1 MVYNITIIY
10 GGEILLNIFESVYQT
25 FEMQTKA
32 PENISLMLNNAHLVL
47 EKLSGE
53 TTSQEKFLTMIQG
66 NSFGGVD
73 ITDSSI
79 KNNSDFIVNLWD

>member
-1 MVYNITIIY
+1 
-10 GGEILLNIFESVYQT
+10 LLNIFESVYRT
-25 FEMQTKA
+25 FKMQTKA
-32 PENISLMLNNAHLVL
+32 PENVSLVLNNAQLVL

-53 TTSQEKFLTMIQG
+53 KTSQEKFLTMVQG

-79 KNNSDFIVNLWD
+79 KNNSNFIVNLWD